1 MKRLLIATCL
11 GTLALAA
18 RAQTVPEDTSVRIP
32 GYQIQLPA
40 QPYRLMPGDF
50 DDFKG
55 AYEMS
60 TGDTMVLRQFGR
72 KMFAEVGDGA
82 RTDLVAAARNE
93 FVSVDQKLKMT
104 LNKQD
109 DGLVRGELLMATPQ
123 QALGQAGGAGVLV
136 TLIQ

>member
-1 MKRLLIATCL
+1 MKRLLLATCL

-18 RAQTVPEDTSVRIP
+18 TAQTEPEDTSVRIP

-82 RTDLVAAARNE
+82 RTELVAAARNE

-104 LNKQD
+104 LNKHD

-123 QALGQAGGAGVLV
+123 QALGGAGGAGVLV
-136 TLIQ
+136 TLIE